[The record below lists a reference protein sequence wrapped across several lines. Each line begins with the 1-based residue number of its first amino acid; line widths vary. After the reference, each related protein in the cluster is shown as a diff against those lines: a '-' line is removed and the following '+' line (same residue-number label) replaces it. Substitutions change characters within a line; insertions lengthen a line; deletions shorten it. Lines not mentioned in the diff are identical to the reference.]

1 MVMIANLVFVCIPRY
16 KYMSIYFCWKMF
28 APVFFTCSSS
38 MLPKSF
44 RSKWHLQRASQQ
56 SKTSGFTQLSLDIKP
71 LPTTNVKLSTQGSLI
86 EIPWH
91 RVMVHTNLYTFNA
104 NNPTF
109 VWLEVEFRNHTNTH
123 LIPRHQNLSRLAH
136 LIETP
141 QWPVDLMFVALWYDK
156 NDPYEST
163 WVLMQQEIGFLDSC
177 WTKLRGLELLWG
189 EIRCTS
195 IEVKIGAFLKF
206 TPRCWIVVTFAQN
219 IMSKHL
225 SISVELPS
233 LPTKI
238 WDSGCSS
245 CRSHAR
251 PKDTWTDITKGN
263 ISSPF
268 IAWQDLVSFVSLVW
282 FVCLLRALSSW
293 MASQKKEN
301 NKHQRRVPL

>member
-1 MVMIANLVFVCIPRY
+1 
-16 KYMSIYFCWKMF
+16 
-28 APVFFTCSSS
+28 
-38 MLPKSF
+38 
-44 RSKWHLQRASQQ
+44 
-56 SKTSGFTQLSLDIKP
+56 
-71 LPTTNVKLSTQGSLI
+71 
-86 EIPWH
+86 
-91 RVMVHTNLYTFNA
+91 
-104 NNPTF
+104 
-109 VWLEVEFRNHTNTH
+109 
-123 LIPRHQNLSRLAH
+123 
-136 LIETP
+136 
-141 QWPVDLMFVALWYDK
+141 MFVALWYDI

-163 WVLMQQEIGFLDSC
+163 WIIMQQELGFLIAAEHC

-189 EIRCTS
+189 EIRCTW
-195 IEVKIGAFLKF
+195 IEVEIGALLKIPPNLNCF
-206 TPRCWIVVTFAQN
+206 VTCAFN

-251 PKDTWTDITKGN
+251 PNDTWTDITKGN